1 MRWSLVRE
9 RAGDAKIMPKKKNTG
24 KNCPLQTGRIR
35 KNSAKG
41 KKFPRSPLLDDV
53 NYELQSH
60 DSWNVLS
67 RCRIKLRDFSQII
80 YQIVPYARDPLPV
93 KFF

>member
-9 RAGDAKIMPKKKNTG
+9 RAGDAKIMQKKKTQV
-24 KNCPLQTGRIR
+24 KIVPFKLDELE